1 MYKNGHQ
8 VLNKTSHEALQSFIE
23 WMKQFTNII
32 LVAHNAM
39 FDSRVI
45 VRIFES
51 VGLCASD
58 FFVGFTDTLPLCR
71 EFIPNRKSYKLIDLA
86 KDICSRH
93 YDAHDALSDA
103 QTLQELMLCV
113 KVSSDMM
120 LKHSFSTQFVTENIS
135 FADLTSRNLCSF
147 QHLVDSNV
155 LSKFTAN
162 KIASSGLH
170 FQHPFLAYQRDAVN
184 GIKIVLSDKYTT
196 GKLRVTS
203 NSRIISSL
211 QQHFMNLKK
220 ICEHPIVCLDIV
232 L

>member
-1 MYKNGHQ
+1 
-8 VLNKTSHEALQSFIE
+8 
-23 WMKQFTNII
+23 
-32 LVAHNAM
+32 M

-45 VRIFES
+45 VRVFKT

-71 EFIPNRKSYKLIDLA
+71 ESILNRESYKLIDLA

-120 LKHSFSTQFVTENIS
+120 LKHSFSTQFVIENIS
-135 FADLTSRNLCSF
+135 FADLTSRNLCSL
-147 QHLVDSNV
+147 QHLVYSNV

-170 FQHPFLAYQRDAVN
+170 FQHLFLAYQRDAVN
-184 GIKIVLSDKYTT
+184 GINIVLSDKYTT
-196 GKLRVTS
+196 GKVRVTS

-211 QQHFMNLKK
+211 QQHFINLK
-220 ICEHPIVCLDIV
+220 
-232 L
+232 